1 MSSLSTMVDGDGIS
15 VKYHHQI
22 LLEYLS
28 INANSLTFFY
38 LKTSSAS
45 TEALCFSWDWTS
57 CCYCSP
63 PLATNGLCSSKA
75 ECKTTRR
82 QESKKKYHASQSP
95 GGIVWVNFV
104 GGWHLFIDNQHL
116 LGVLNWNAFSPVC
129 QPLRVIGWVILWLNE
144 MMALLLWQVR
154 WKPRLKDIN
163 QASTH
168 LMPTLH
174 EGVRLRIT
182 L

>member
-1 MSSLSTMVDGDGIS
+1 MQYKLDGDVIT

-38 LKTSSAS
+38 LKTFLAS
-45 TEALCFSWDWTS
+45 TKALSFSWDWTC

-75 ECKTTRR
+75 ECTTTRH
-82 QESKKKYHASQSP
+82 QESNTKISRFPKPRRHFMGQLCWRLTL
-95 GGIVWVNFV
+95 V
-104 GGWHLFIDNQHL
+104 HDNQHL
-116 LGVLNWNAFSPVC
+116 LGVLNWNAFSSIVC

-154 WKPRLKDIN
+154 
-163 QASTH
+163 
-168 LMPTLH
+168 
-174 EGVRLRIT
+174 
-182 L
+182 